1 MIIDFNKTNNLAT
14 LVKKQLARGRYVI
27 DGVQCKLNILVLGEI
42 NEIILDDYFDI
53 KKIKNYST
61 VPNEASCNF
70 FDKFLQNKIYGYG
83 NDLSLIRILSEY
95 KENNVKPGHKLKCK
109 RLFKLFSKDEVLLN
123 KKNRDEYGVVWI
135 DYVSQL
141 RTSGNII
148 YDENNINGLWA
159 MTPKALSDIDDKSI
173 ENFGDNIFILEP
185 MSNCSYLETDM
196 EIIGDRFKVL
206 RTINISPN
214 RTIRNL
220 QFWLIK
226 KLNAKK

>member
-1 MIIDFNKTNNLAT
+1 MLIDFNKTNNLAT

-27 DGVQCKLNILVLGEI
+27 DGVQCKLNILVSGEI
-42 NEIILDDYFDI
+42 CEIILDDCSDI
-53 KKIKNYST
+53 KKIKNYATGS
-61 VPNEASCNF
+61 NEASCTL
-70 FDKFLQNKIYGYG
+70 FDKFLHKKTYEYIN
-83 NDLSLIRILSEY
+83 NLSLIRILSEY
-95 KENNVKPGHKLKCK
+95 KEYYVKPGYKLKCK
-109 RLFKLFSKDEVLLN
+109 KLFKLFSKDELLLN
-123 KKNRDEYGVVWI
+123 KNIRDEYGVVWI

-159 MTPKALSDIDDKSI
+159 MTPKALNDIGDKSI
-173 ENFGDNIFILEP
+173 ENYGNNIFILEP
-185 MSNCSYLETDM
+185 ISDCNYLETDM

-220 QFWLIK
+220 QLRLIK
-226 KLNAKK
+226 KLYAKK